1 MSVKECIEGGEHD
14 GVLWCFSHNQ
24 PYVTCDGEEHG
35 GHGMSAEDARLA
47 EEWLTAHHSFE
58 WYIGD
63 ATAAEWKA
71 AYAAVEKLCTTVAD
85 DRRNPDGEDTA

>member
-1 MSVKECIEGGEHD
+1 
-14 GVLWCFSHNQ
+14 
-24 PYVTCDGEEHG
+24 
-35 GHGMSAEDARLA
+35 MSAEDARLAEEWRMDRLA